1 MYLCT
6 SVQHLYLCTPVP
18 LYPVLPVYYLCTT
31 YVPLYYLCPL
41 VNACDPDVQVKQYL
55 FSLYNCQYSEF
66 FTALGH
72 LEQVLPYW
80 QSTGWPFF
88 LALPP

>member
-1 MYLCT
+1 
-6 SVQHLYLCTPVP
+6 
-18 LYPVLPVYYLCTT
+18 
-31 YVPLYYLCPL
+31 
-41 VNACDPDVQVKQYL
+41 VKQYL

-88 LALPP
+88 LPPPPLI